1 MSKLLTLTCAVLA
14 VSVSPIY
21 AVQITLNQNAILN
34 GAAESGTGSADGNP
48 VPVPD
53 WTSTGN
59 FTAVQ
64 YGVPA
69 GFPTATDPG
78 PASRG
83 SNFFAGGGGA
93 FSGGSQIVD
102 VSNIAPEI
110 DAGSI
115 AYTLSGY
122 LGGFSTQG
130 DNAVLTASF
139 LSPSSMLG
147 SASIGP
153 VTTAERG
160 GLTGL
165 LFRSTT
171 GSIPTGTRNIDFTL
185 ALTRVDGSYDDG
197 YADNLSFTAMASS
210 APPPVPEPSTFALV
224 SGGFCL
230 ALLAVRRFRTPV
242 R

>member
-1 MSKLLTLTCAVLA
+1 MSKLLAVTCAILGMSA
-14 VSVSPIY
+14 SPVSAAP
-21 AVQITLNQNAILN
+21 ITLNQNAILN
-34 GAAESGTGSADGNP
+34 GAAESGVGSADGS
-48 VPVPD
+48 VVSVPD
-53 WTSTGN
+53 WSPTGN

-64 YGVPA
+64 YGASA
-69 GFPTATDPG
+69 GFPSLTDPG

-93 FSGGSQIVD
+93 FSSGSQVLD
-102 VSNIAPEI
+102 VSNISPEI

-122 LGGFSTQG
+122 LGGFSTQS

-139 LSPSSMLG
+139 LSPSSTLG

-171 GSIPTGTRNIDFTL
+171 GSIPTGTRTIDFTL

-197 YADNLSFTAMASS
+197 YADNLSFVATSS
-210 APPPVPEPSTFALV
+210 LVPPVPEPGTFALV
-224 SGGFCL
+224 SGSFCL
-230 ALLAVRRFRTPV
+230 AMLAIRRFRTPV